1 MRAELGCVEEEGEAE
16 VPKEVGE
23 EVEEEDGD
31 ELKEFRMWLL
41 NENS

>member
-1 MRAELGCVEEEGEAE
+1 MTAEPSCVEEEGEAE